1 MASTPPPTSLRAHTP
16 PGPMHGPLHDNYEP
30 YSPRRSKRSTAQSN
44 PYASTHSGRPPKAH
58 FQRATTPPTTGK
70 RARFAN
76 THISSPPSSPASPLR
91 RPLLHK
97 TPRKTPVSR
106 ALADVLSDSDS
117 TSQRHLPTP
126 LSMLPTPSKTPKKRN
141 AASMSSTA
149 RVLNFQPYSPNDV
162 MPSPRKMKKSSHK
175 SSRGF
180 DLFEAGSSGSQEQI
194 QIFTDTNARVPEL
207 DGSDDNPFLGPRQT
221 RSSRPQRRVQTE
233 EDERFNERAE
243 RDEGVMYIL

>member
-44 PYASTHSGRPPKAH
+44 PYASTHAGRPPKAH
-58 FQRATTPPTTGK
+58 LQRATTPPPTGK

-76 THISSPPSSPASPLR
+76 THISPPSSPASPLR
-91 RPLLHK
+91 HPLLHK

-106 ALADVLSDSDS
+106 ALADVLSDSDG
-117 TSQRHLPTP
+117 TSHRHPPTP

-180 DLFEAGSSGSQEQI
+180 DLFEAGSSGSQEPI

-233 EDERFNERAE
+233 EEERFDERAE
-243 RDEGVMYIL
+243 RDEGVMYVL